1 METYDLT
8 NIVVKYMGHK
18 DEKDVEP
25 IIQEKSLYVSAQHEI
40 MCDQET
46 HEGFTEEVITN
57 EQDSKRSA
65 WGKSMFQA
73 EGRLEA
79 KQTGWVCEI
88 EWN

>member
-1 METYDLT
+1 
-8 NIVVKYMGHK
+8 MGHK
-18 DEKDVEP
+18 DEKHMEP
-25 IIQEKSLYVSAQHEI
+25 IIQEKSLQVSAQHEF

-79 KQTGWVCEI
+79 KQTDRVVKQNGTEVSEHSLVVR
-88 EWN
+88 